1 MKKITTILFSILLT
15 TGLNAQTAGE
25 ALTFSQQHYEG
36 TARSLAM
43 GNAFTA
49 IGGDLGAIAINPA
62 SSAIYRY
69 SQISL
74 TPSFITSNGE
84 TAYGDDNLKNISS
97 DSFTRMAMSNLGF
110 VMAFDTGKYSGLLN
124 YNFGVTLNRTNSF
137 NSIMTAY
144 CRTDKSSLLGSI
156 ASGLSGVHV
165 SALESTD
172 SYDAFYNNNL
182 SWPEVLAWETY
193 LLANTPDSDYDY
205 IGSTENIY
213 DNSIIELGG
222 ELEQN
227 YYRKIHGGTNT
238 FSFNFGGNI
247 SDLFY
252 VGANL
257 NLMSLTY
264 ELNETYGES
273 AVNSRD
279 FQDGFESMTSTYWQ
293 RSNGSGVNFQVGAI
307 VTPIPGLRLGAS
319 FTSPTWY
326 DMTDN
331 WQRNMTSSFVNGNYY
346 DVDSPVGAYNY
357 QVKTPMRWSVGA
369 AFTFSDIALISA
381 DYESVNYSKI
391 AMADNSGN
399 KDVFSEEN
407 NEITRY
413 FKRSDI
419 LRLGTEVWP
428 LKFMALR
435 LGYNYYSSPDPEF
448 YDAQQYISGGI
459 GFKLGKGRTTL
470 DIAYR
475 RSLRNSENFS
485 LYNDYSGIE
494 APEGTYT
501 FSRGKLLFTFGFKF

>member
-137 NSIMTAY
+137 NSIMTAS

-475 RSLRNSENFS
+475 RSLRNSENFT